1 MILRCAQNAETQ
13 GASMSLG
20 EGQFA
25 QVLHTEQPRVRL
37 RETVRSLL
45 AQDWTREQLLADLE
59 HYRGLLREAGRD
71 EDEDVVLEVM
81 DFLVGWCSPHMKV

>member
-1 MILRCAQNAETQ
+1 
-13 GASMSLG
+13 MSLG
-20 EGQFA
+20 EEPFA
-25 QVLHTEQPRVRL
+25 QVLHTQQPRVRL

-45 AQDWTREQLLADLE
+45 DQDRTREALLADLE
-59 HYRGLLREAGRD
+59 HFRGVLREAGRD